1 MADTQAQMKQCKG
14 RPYWAP
20 FFLAT
25 PIICPDSSDKEI
37 DMMASTLFK
46 RAVLAGLTTV
56 SLGAIA
62 AAAQA
67 QAEVNFIKP
76 ENFSDI
82 GWVGVDRDNAMKQ
95 LEDHFKAL
103 AARELPGKQLKI
115 DVTDV
120 DLAGEVEPRVRSD
133 RLRILRSVTIP
144 RMSFSY
150 TLSENGQVLKSGKA
164 DLKDMDYQN
173 GVGNR
178 YFDSEALRY
187 EKKMIDDWMAR
198 ELLGKAHLP
207 PTR

>member
-1 MADTQAQMKQCKG
+1 MK
-14 RPYWAP
+14 
-20 FFLAT
+20 
-25 PIICPDSSDKEI
+25 
-37 DMMASTLFK
+37 ASTTLLK
-46 RAVLAGLTTV
+46 RAVLFGLTTA

-67 QAEVNFIKP
+67 QADVSFIKP

-82 GWVGVDRDNAMKQ
+82 GWASVDRDNAMKQ

-115 DVTDV
+115 EVTDV
-120 DLAGEVEPRVRSD
+120 DLAGEVEPRVRAD
-133 RLRILRSVTIP
+133 RFRILRSVTIP

-178 YFDSEALRY
+178 YFDSESLRY

-198 ELLGKAHLP
+198 ELLGKSHLP
-207 PTR
+207 PVR

>member
-1 MADTQAQMKQCKG
+1 
-14 RPYWAP
+14 
-20 FFLAT
+20 
-25 PIICPDSSDKEI
+25 
-37 DMMASTLFK
+37 MMASTFFK
-46 RAVLAGLTTV
+46 RAVLLSLTTV

-76 ENFSDI
+76 ESFSDI

-120 DLAGEVEPRVRSD
+120 DLAGEVEPHVRTD

-144 RMSFSY
+144 RMSFTY

-178 YFDSEALRY
+178 YFDSEPLRY

-198 ELLGKAHLP
+198 ELLGKAHLAP
-207 PTR
+207 AR

>member
-1 MADTQAQMKQCKG
+1 
-14 RPYWAP
+14 
-20 FFLAT
+20 
-25 PIICPDSSDKEI
+25 
-37 DMMASTLFK
+37 MMASTFFK
-46 RAVLAGLTTV
+46 RAVLFGLTSM

-82 GWVGVDRDNAMKQ
+82 GWGGVDRDNAMKQ

-115 DVTDV
+115 DITDV
-120 DLAGEVEPRVRSD
+120 DLAGEIEPRVRMD
-133 RLRILRSVTIP
+133 RIRILRSVTIP
-144 RMSFSY
+144 RMSFAY

-173 GVGNR
+173 TGSNR
-178 YFDSEALRY
+178 YFDTESLRY

-198 ELLGKAHLP
+198 ELLGKTSLAP
-207 PTR
+207 IR

>member
-1 MADTQAQMKQCKG
+1 MK
-14 RPYWAP
+14 
-20 FFLAT
+20 
-25 PIICPDSSDKEI
+25 
-37 DMMASTLFK
+37 ASIHLK
-46 RAVLAGLTTV
+46 RAVLFGLTTV

-67 QAEVNFIKP
+67 QAQAEVNFIKP
-76 ENFSDI
+76 ESFSDI
-82 GWVGVDRDNAMKQ
+82 GWIGVDRDNAMKQ
-95 LEDHFKAL
+95 LDDHFKAL

-120 DLAGEVEPRVRSD
+120 DLAGEVEPHVRSD

-144 RMSFSY
+144 RMSFTY

-178 YFDSEALRY
+178 YFDSEPLRY

-198 ELLGKAHLP
+198 ELLGKAHLAP
-207 PTR
+207 AR